1 MFLYT
6 LIVAGCEVGHVLFVK
21 LSWLPCLSVCR
32 HSCGITFYMFNLFLI
47 ICRNK

>member
-21 LSWLPCLSVCR
+21 LCCCR
-32 HSCGITFYMFNLFLI
+32 VFPYAAILWYYVLYV
-47 ICRNK
+47 